1 MDIVNQ
7 IIASMKKEEIRF
19 FKLLAAR
26 SHASEERKDILL
38 FDYIR
43 KKSEKYN
50 ENEIQAQLYEK
61 TDSVA
66 DKNAFYRLK
75 NRLLSDLNQSQWLL
89 HHEDDAL
96 TFDIYLFSLARM
108 YKNQKNINVSWYYLK
123 KAEKSAIENENFEVL
138 DLIYSLYI
146 QLSYE
151 DLSLNPEKYI
161 KLRHEN
167 RKKWE
172 LIGEIDDMLARVSYK
187 IRVSLNASKDSDLLF
202 ELQKKVDELG
212 KMESVKRSIKIRF
225 KIYHVLVRILLQKDE
240 YKLMEIYLRET
251 FDTFEKEG
259 LFNKQTH
266 NTKLQILTYLMNT
279 LYLLGNHEASL
290 TYTEKLKEAMLEY
303 GAFLYS
309 QYELFYFNSLVVNYS
324 VVNKNKAIEIFNQLK
339 KELPQKK
346 ITSLNHLF
354 IYLNLALLYFSTEQ
368 YRKSLRNLNELY
380 LTNEYKELGDNL
392 KLRIGILEALNLRQT
407 QNEDLSKNKIVRLQ
421 KEFQSLLKTEEH
433 KIDAHFLL
441 FLLNIL
447 AENSS
452 LKIKEMAIHY
462 LAEDEKFP
470 QPALQQVLD
479 YKDWIKTRLI

>member
-1 MDIVNQ
+1 MDIINQ
-7 IIASMKKEEIRF
+7 IITSMKKEEIRF

-26 SHASEERKDILL
+26 SHASEGRKDILL

-43 KKSEKYN
+43 KKNDKYN
-50 ENEIQAQLYEK
+50 ENEIFTQLYEK
-61 TDSVA
+61 TASIA

-89 HHEDDAL
+89 HHEDDVL
-96 TFDIYLFSLARM
+96 THDIYLFSLAKM
-108 YKNQKNINVSWYYLK
+108 YKNQKNIAVSWYYLK
-123 KAEKSAIENENFEVL
+123 KVEKNAIENENFEIL
-138 DLIYSLYI
+138 DLVYSLYI

-161 KLRHEN
+161 QLRHEN

-202 ELQKKVDELG
+202 ELQKKVDDLS
-212 KMESVKRSIKIRF
+212 KMESIKRSIKIRF

-240 YKLMEIYLRET
+240 YRLMETYLKET
-251 FDTFEKEG
+251 FETFEKEG
-259 LFNKQTH
+259 LFTKQTH
-266 NTKLQILTYLMNT
+266 NTKLQMLTYLVNT
-279 LYLLGNHEASL
+279 MYLLGDNKASL
-290 TYTEKLKEAMLEY
+290 HYAEKLKDGMAEY
-303 GAFLYS
+303 NGFLYVD
-309 QYELFYFNSLVVNYS
+309 YELFYFNSLVMNYS
-324 VVNKNKAIEIFNQLK
+324 VLDKSKAIDIFNQLK

-346 ITSLNHLF
+346 TTSLNHLF

-421 KEFQSLLKTEEH
+421 KEFHVLLQTEEH
-433 KIDAHFLL
+433 KIDAHFLS

-447 AENSS
+447 AETSS
-452 LKIKEMAIHY
+452 LKITEMAIKY

-479 YKDWIKTRLI
+479 YKDWVKTRLM